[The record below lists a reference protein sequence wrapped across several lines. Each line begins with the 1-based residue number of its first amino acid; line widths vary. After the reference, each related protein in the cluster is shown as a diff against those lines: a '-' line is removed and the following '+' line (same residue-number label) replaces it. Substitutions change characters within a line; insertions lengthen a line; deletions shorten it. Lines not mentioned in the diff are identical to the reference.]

1 MEVACKDEGW
11 FLRDFET
18 QLGTV
23 YLDFEKDLII
33 GPLTF
38 GRKGSYKIAPIVS

>member
-33 GPLTF
+33 LDPGFSRGGP
-38 GRKGSYKIAPIVS
+38 